1 MVKLYLECTSGIS
14 GDMAVGALLDLGA
27 DREELEKVLSTVPAE
42 GFSAK
47 ITTVSR
53 SGIRACD
60 FAVLLDPEHENHD
73 HDMEYLY
80 GPDPHHGPGPE
91 WGPHRPPYGHG
102 PGPHHPP
109 YGMYGPGWDPHRPP
123 YDRGPEGRPMPGPE
137 YGRGPGPE
145 WDPHRP
151 PYGPG
156 PRGPWDCPPP
166 PRDDG
171 PGCPPEGPRGHCEPH
186 GPHQEPEP
194 GPGCPPREMGE
205 HVHGLHSEHPHEHRN
220 LSDVYAVID
229 GTQMT
234 DGARETAKEIF
245 RIVAEAESEVHGL
258 PLEEV
263 HFHEVGA
270 VDSIVDIIAFA
281 VCWEDLRRKENIDEV
296 IVPVLYEGTGTVRC
310 QHGVLPVPVPAV
322 TAIARRKGLRLHLM
336 PDRGEFVTP
345 TGAAIAAA
353 LQTSDHLPEE
363 FTIRKTGLGAGKR
376 TYPGRTG
383 MLRAMLI
390 EDVI

>member
-27 DREELEKVLSTVPAE
+27 DRGKLEEVLATVPAG
-42 GFSAK
+42 GFSVK

-53 SGIRACD
+53 SGIEACD

-80 GPDPHHGPGPE
+80 GPEPHHGPGP
-91 WGPHRPPYGHG
+91 GPHHG
-102 PGPHHPP
+102 PGPHDDPWGPPPP
-109 YGMYGPGWDPHRPP
+109 YGMYGPGWDPHC
-123 YDRGPEGRPMPGPE
+123 
-137 YGRGPGPE
+137 
-145 WDPHRP
+145 P

-156 PRGPWDCPPP
+156 P
-166 PRDDG
+166 
-171 PGCPPEGPRGHCEPH
+171 
-186 GPHQEPEP
+186 
-194 GPGCPPREMGE
+194 E
-205 HVHGLHSEHPHEHRN
+205 HHHEHRN

-229 GTQMT
+229 GTQMS

-258 PLEEV
+258 PIEEV

-281 VCWEDLRRKENIDEV
+281 VCWDDLRQKETIDEV

-322 TAIARRKGLRLHLM
+322 AAIARRKGLRLHLL

-353 LQTSDHLPEE
+353 LQTSDRLPEE

-376 TYPGRTG
+376 TYPCRTG

-390 EDVI
+390 EDVS